1 MVTGCED
8 DGVHRDRPD
17 VAEVAASDL
26 ALPAEL
32 SRRRLRS
39 RLLFAVGLVLV
50 VVAVVVLLPGLGGL
64 RSRLSHAKPAWLLLG
79 VGLKLLS
86 GLGYVAAF
94 RMIFCRR
101 MSWPVSYQIGMS

>member
-1 MVTGCED
+1 M
-8 DGVHRDRPD
+8 PD

-26 ALPAEL
+26 ALPAEP

-64 RSRLSHAKPAWLLLG
+64 RSRLSHARPAWLLLG

-94 RMIFCRR
+94 SNMRG
-101 MSWPVSYQIGMS
+101 QNT